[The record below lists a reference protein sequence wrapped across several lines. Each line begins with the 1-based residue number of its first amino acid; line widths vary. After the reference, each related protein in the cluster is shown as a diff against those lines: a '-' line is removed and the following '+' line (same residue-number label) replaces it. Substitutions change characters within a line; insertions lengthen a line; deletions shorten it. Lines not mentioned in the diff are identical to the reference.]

1 METGKRKIE
10 EAYREL
16 EARIG
21 KVRRL
26 VDDDEK
32 NGNISEEAS
41 EHVEDLVA
49 LMGFL
54 VELACDSA
62 NAWEAKAKKWKRRA
76 KRLDAIREYES
87 FKT

>member
-16 EARIG
+16 EAR
-21 KVRRL
+21 VAVARRL

-32 NGNISEEAS
+32 SGRISAEA
-41 EHVEDLVA
+41 VEDVENLVA

-62 NAWEAKAKKWKRRA
+62 NAWERRARKWKRRA
-76 KRLDAIREYES
+76 RRLDAMRE
-87 FKT
+87 FDGLKT

>member
-1 METGKRKIE
+1 MGTGKRKIE

-16 EARIG
+16 EAR
-21 KVRRL
+21 VAVARRL

-41 EHVEDLVA
+41 EHVENLVA
-49 LMGFL
+49 LLGFL

-62 NAWEAKAKKWKRRA
+62 NAWERRARKWKRRA

>member
-1 METGKRKIE
+1 MKKNE
-10 EAYREL
+10 EAYAEL
-16 EARIG
+16 ERRIAEA
-21 KVRRL
+21 RRL
-26 VDDDEK
+26 VDEDEK

-41 EHVEDLVA
+41 EHVENLVA
-49 LMGFL
+49 LLGFL

>member
-16 EARIG
+16 EGRIA

-41 EHVEDLVA
+41 EHVENLVA
-49 LMGFL
+49 LLGFL

-62 NAWEAKAKKWKRRA
+62 NAWELRARKWKRRA
-76 KRLDAIREYES
+76 KRSEAMRE
-87 FKT
+87 FDGLKT

>member
-1 METGKRKIE
+1 MGTGKRKIE

-32 NGNISEEAS
+32 SGRISEEA
-41 EHVEDLVA
+41 VENVENLVA

-62 NAWEAKAKKWKRRA
+62 TAWERRAKKWKRRA
-76 KRLDAIREYES
+76 RRLDAMREFDG

>member
-16 EARIG
+16 EAR
-21 KVRRL
+21 VAVARRL

-32 NGNISEEAS
+32 SGRISEEA
-41 EHVEDLVA
+41 EENVENLVA

-62 NAWEAKAKKWKRRA
+62 NAWELRARKWKQRA
-76 KRLDAIREYES
+76 KRSEAMRELDGL
-87 FKT
+87 KT

>member
-1 METGKRKIE
+1 MEAGKRKIE

-16 EARIG
+16 EAR
-21 KVRRL
+21 VAVARRL

-32 NGNISEEAS
+32 NGSISEEAS
-41 EHVEDLVA
+41 EHVENLVA
-49 LMGFL
+49 LLGFL

-62 NAWEAKAKKWKRRA
+62 NAWEAKAKQWKRRA

>member
-16 EARIG
+16 EARIAV
-21 KVRRL
+21 VRRL

-41 EHVEDLVA
+41 EHVENLVA

-62 NAWEAKAKKWKRRA
+62 NAWERKAKKWKRRA
-76 KRLDAIREYES
+76 KRLDAIREYDGL
-87 FKT
+87 KT

>member
-1 METGKRKIE
+1 MDE
-10 EAYREL
+10 
-16 EARIG
+16 
-21 KVRRL
+21 
-26 VDDDEK
+26 DEK

-62 NAWEAKAKKWKRRA
+62 NAWEAKAKKWKRLA

>member
-16 EARIG
+16 EAR
-21 KVRRL
+21 VAVARRL

-41 EHVEDLVA
+41 EHVENLVA
-49 LMGFL
+49 LLGFL

-62 NAWEAKAKKWKRRA
+62 NAWEAKAKQWKRRA
-76 KRLDAIREYES
+76 KRSETMREFES
-87 FKT
+87 VKT

>member
-16 EARIG
+16 EGRIA
-21 KVRRL
+21 KVRSL
-26 VDDDEK
+26 VDEDEK
-32 NGNISEEAS
+32 NGSISEEAS
-41 EHVEDLVA
+41 EHAENLVA

-62 NAWEAKAKKWKRRA
+62 NAWERRARKWKRRA
-76 KRLDAIREYES
+76 KRSDAMREFES
-87 FKT
+87 VKT

>member
-32 NGNISEEAS
+32 SGRISEEA
-41 EHVEDLVA
+41 VENVENLVA

-62 NAWEAKAKKWKRRA
+62 NAWERRARKWKRRA
-76 KRLDAIREYES
+76 KRSEAMREFES
-87 FKT
+87 VKT

>member
-41 EHVEDLVA
+41 EHVENLVA
-49 LMGFL
+49 LLGFL

-62 NAWEAKAKKWKRRA
+62 NAWERRAKKWKRRA

>member
-1 METGKRKIE
+1 MGTKRNE

-32 NGNISEEAS
+32 NGSISEEAS
-41 EHVEDLVA
+41 EHVENLVA
-49 LMGFL
+49 LLGFL

-62 NAWEAKAKKWKRRA
+62 NAWEAKAKQWKRRA